1 LTAVLSFLQNRRFF
15 EKKKMKLSVYIITLN
30 EEKRLGRTLD
40 AAKKIADEIVVVD
53 SGSTDSTVKIADK
66 YGANIFFNKWES
78 YCKQKSFAEKKCSFD
93 WVLMLDADEVLSQEL
108 IDEIINWKKKTPK
121 FQAYNIKIRNM
132 FEQDETPRR
141 FAQSFN
147 VVRLYNRRFAFL
159 PPDLNNKDRVKVNDD
174 ALVGQMKAPIYHY
187 CILNIEQAVAKYNLH
202 STELLKAAVNE
213 NREFSRLRL
222 VTEFPRQ
229 FLRYYFLK
237 RYFLL
242 GSQGF
247 TQAMILAY
255 FRFLKIAKWFEWKE
269 ENNKQ

>member
-1 LTAVLSFLQNRRFF
+1 
-15 EKKKMKLSVYIITLN
+15 MKLSVYIVTLN
-30 EEKRLGRTLD
+30 EEKRIGRTLE
-40 AAKKIADEIVVVD
+40 AASKVADEIVLVD
-53 SGSTDSTVKIADK
+53 SGSTDNTIKIADK

-121 FQAYNIKIRNM
+121 FQAYNIKICNM

-147 VVRLYNRRFAFL
+147 VVRLYNRQFAFL
-159 PPDLNNKDRVKVNDD
+159 PPDLNNKDRVKVEKGEPI
-174 ALVGQMKAPIYHY
+174 GQMNGIIHHY
-187 CILNIEQAVAKYNLH
+187 CILSIEQAVAKYNLH
-202 STELLKAAVNE
+202 STELLKAVVNE
-213 NREFSRLRL
+213 NRKFSRLRL

-229 FLRYYFLK
+229 FLRYYFIK
-237 RYFLL
+237 KYCLL

-247 TQAMILAY
+247 IQAMILAY
-255 FRFLKIAKWFEWKE
+255 FRFLKIAKWFEWE
-269 ENNKQ
+269 ENNKE